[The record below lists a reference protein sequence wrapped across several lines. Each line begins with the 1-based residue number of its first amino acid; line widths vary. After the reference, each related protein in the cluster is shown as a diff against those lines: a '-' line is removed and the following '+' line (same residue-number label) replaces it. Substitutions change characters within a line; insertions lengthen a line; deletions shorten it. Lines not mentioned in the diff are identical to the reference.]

1 MVNFKSKWL
10 GHIKEIGSVSFDIF
24 EQLLTEYVKEHIKQV
39 SQDEIDISLIRWLC
53 NVVENSIEKKN
64 VVDEKVNKKEIVLKQ
79 YFNLKPNAKQ
89 YEKTLDK
96 IIEDL
101 HNTDQIKRVKQRT
114 KLYHKLKSVVF
125 TSK

>member
-1 MVNFKSKWL
+1 MVNFKTKWL

-39 SQDEIDISLIRWLC
+39 SQDEIDVSLIRWLC
-53 NVVENSIEKKN
+53 NVVENSIDKKN
-64 VVDEKVNKKEIVLKQ
+64 VVDEKINKKDVVLKQ
-79 YFNLKPNAKQ
+79 YYALKTNAKQ
-89 YEKTLDK
+89 YEKTLVT

-101 HNTDQIKRVKQRT
+101 HNSGQIKRVKQRT
-114 KLYHKLKSVVF
+114 KIYHKLKSVVF